1 MTIGSF
7 RGFLRHLGD
16 TGRLGVAAEGVALAF
31 TLAAIAKRR
40 DGERAVWF
48 PRPGGHP
55 VPVVAGLAANRAWL
69 AEAMGVAVDD
79 LPRRYQAAV
88 DGPLPWRETGDAPC
102 QEVVH
107 ERPDLGRL
115 MPIPVHNEHD
125 SGPYIT
131 AGLVIARNP
140 RTGAQNVSIN
150 RLQLSGP
157 DRLGILI
164 LPRHLHRFYDA
175 AEAAGEALPIAIVV
189 GVDPLTLLASQAV
202 LPLDADELE
211 VAGALAGRP
220 LAVTRCLTS
229 EVRVPAEAEFVI
241 EGRLLPGERASEG
254 PFGEFPQ
261 YYGPAGDRQVVA
273 VDRVT
278 HRRDPIFHTIVPA
291 GLEHLL
297 LGGIAREAS
306 ILAHLRRSFPSVVNV
321 HLAQGGVC
329 RYHLVVQIE
338 KRWEG
343 EPKSI
348 LMGALAAHPDVKR
361 AVVVDRDVDI
371 FDPNKV
377 EWALATR
384 FQPDRDLFVV
394 PGVQGSRLDP
404 SAADGITA
412 KWGLDATMPVAR
424 EGLDFVPVHVPGEDD
439 PRLDEGLVPAPAA
452 LLARL
457 GSG

>member
-7 RGFLRHLGD
+7 RGFLRHLGES
-16 TGRLGVAAEGVALAF
+16 GRLVVAPEAVPLEF

-40 DGERAVWF
+40 DGAQAVWF
-48 PRPGGHP
+48 PRPNGHD

-69 AEAMGVAVDD
+69 AEAMGVALDD
-79 LPRRYQAAV
+79 LPRTYQAAV
-88 DGPLPWRETGDAPC
+88 DSPLPWREVDAAPC

-107 ERPDLGRL
+107 ERPDLARL

-175 AEAAGEALPIAIVV
+175 AEHAGEPLPIAIVV
-189 GVDPLTLLASQAV
+189 GVDPLTLLASQAI
-202 LPLDADELE
+202 LPLDSDELE
-211 VAGALAGRP
+211 VAGALAGAP
-220 LAVTRCLTS
+220 LEVTRCLTS
-229 EVRVPAEAEFVI
+229 EVRVPAAAEFVI
-241 EGRLLPGERASEG
+241 EGRLLPNERATEG

-261 YYGPAGDRQVVA
+261 YYGPAGERQVVV
-273 VDRVT
+273 VDRVS
-278 HRRDPIFHTIVPA
+278 HRHDPIFHTIVPA

-297 LGGIAREAS
+297 LGGVAREAS
-306 ILAHLRRSFPSVVNV
+306 ILAHLGRSFPSVRNV
-321 HLAQGGVC
+321 HLSLGGVC

-338 KRWEG
+338 KRWDG
-343 EPKSI
+343 EAKNI
-348 LMGALAAHPDVKR
+348 LMGALASHPDVKQ
-361 AVVVDRDVDI
+361 AVVVDIDVDI
-371 FDPNKV
+371 FDPSKV

-384 FQPDRDLFVV
+384 FQPDRDILVV
-394 PGVQGSRLDP
+394 PGAQGSKLDP

-412 KWGLDATMPVAR
+412 KWGLDATMPVDR
-424 EGLDFVPVHVPGEDD
+424 EGLNYVPVHVPGQDD
-439 PRLDEGLVPAPAA
+439 SSLDAGLAAPPSDLLDRLADG
-452 LLARL
+452 
-457 GSG
+457 